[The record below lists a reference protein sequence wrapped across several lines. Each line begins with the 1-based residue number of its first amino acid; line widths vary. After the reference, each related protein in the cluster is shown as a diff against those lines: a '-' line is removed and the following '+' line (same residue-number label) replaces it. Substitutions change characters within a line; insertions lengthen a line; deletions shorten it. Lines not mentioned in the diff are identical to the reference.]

1 LVGKIILTLVFSVL
15 LLVPVGAQQVFA
27 THPDLPCPPPGV
39 LNTDPFLVSINLGT
53 SNFCYAELVSN
64 FILDPCSVGYS
75 FDLFEGQIGLT
86 LIICTALPQQTP
98 DPALAA
104 QCQNNAVLVGNH
116 CEPDLAVI
124 CSTGTIVSGLQC
136 IAIGVGQ
143 MIGGTLLEI
152 DKFALIV
159 AAIGIDPLITGL
171 VALTIVGVAG
181 QAAWIVH
188 KKKRN

>member
-1 LVGKIILTLVFSVL
+1 MRKKIFLLVFAVL

-27 THPDLPCPPPGV
+27 NHPNLPCPPPGI
-39 LNTDPFLVSINLGT
+39 LNTDFNLLSDNLGT
-53 SNFCYAELVSN
+53 SNFCYAELFSIIN
-64 FILDPCSVGYS
+64 PSSCSVGYS
-75 FDLFEGQIGLT
+75 LDFFQGLPV
-86 LIICTALPQQTP
+86 IFCTALPQQTP
-98 DPALAA
+98 DPTLAA

-136 IAIGVGQ
+136 IAIGAGQ

-171 VALTIVGVAG
+171 VAITIVGVAG
-181 QAAWIVH
+181 QVAWFVH
-188 KKKRN
+188 RKKRN